1 MADKGILLLNLG
13 SPARPEVP
21 EVRRYLGEFLM
32 DPYVIDSPYLV
43 RKLIVSAFILPFRP
57 KQTAEAY
64 ASIWDS
70 AGPGSPL
77 LVYSEAQRDGL
88 TERLDDPVVLAM
100 RYGEPR
106 IRDALEHLLAEGVDE
121 VLLVPL
127 YPHHADS
134 TRRTGIEAVR
144 QILNQVAP
152 HMDLRVLPPFYD
164 EPRYIQVLADLC
176 RAHLP
181 DDNQMLLFSYHG
193 LPERHLTKAD
203 PTGKHCLQS
212 EDCCEVASAAHASC
226 YRHQV
231 RTTSKLVAQA
241 LGLPDDHWQV
251 SFQSRL
257 GRLPWLQPYT
267 DQVLRELPKK
277 GIKRLAVA
285 CPAFVADNLETLEE
299 IGMQGR
305 ETFLEAGGESYTLI
319 PCLNADPAWLDLL
332 ADYCRNPMPE
342 SGIDQ

>member
-1 MADKGILLLNLG
+1 LATRGILLLNLG
-13 SPARPEVP
+13 SPSRPAVP
-21 EVRRYLGEFLM
+21 EVRHYLGEFLM
-32 DPYVIDSPYLV
+32 DPYVIDSPYLL

-77 LVYSEAQRDGL
+77 LVHSVAQRDGL
-88 TERLDDPVVLAM
+88 AERLDTPVALAM

-106 IRDALEHLLAEGVDE
+106 VRDALELLLAEAVDE
-121 VLLVPL
+121 VLLAPL

-144 QILNQVAP
+144 TTLNRIAP
-152 HMDLRVLPPFYD
+152 HVDLQVLPPFYE
-164 EPRYIQVLADLC
+164 EPRYIEVLADVC

-181 DDNQMLLFSYHG
+181 ADNQLLLFSYHG

-212 EDCCEVASAAHASC
+212 ENCCEVASAAHASC

-231 RTTSKLVAQA
+231 RVTSQRVAAA
-241 LGLPDDHWQV
+241 LGLTDDRWQL

-257 GRLPWLQPYT
+257 GRLPWLRPYT
-267 DQVLRELPKK
+267 DQVLRELPGK

-319 PCLNADPAWLDLL
+319 PCLNAEPAWLDLL
-332 ADYCRNPMPE
+332 ADYCHNPLPE
-342 SGIDQ
+342 SPVDQ